1 MAKSTPQMCYQHGDG
16 RILYRANSFI
26 YELTTNL
33 IFKNEGRMELEA
45 CRYIS
50 SQVPLKFKKT
60 YAVEK
65 LSKQLTRTK
74 EIELV
79 CAPMDYITKNNF
91 VLTELKNKKTKNV
104 S

>member
-1 MAKSTPQMCYQHGDG
+1 MAKNMPQMCYQHGDG

-33 IFKNEGRMELEA
+33 F
-45 CRYIS
+45 
-50 SQVPLKFKKT
+50 FKT

-65 LSKQLTRTK
+65 LSKQLVRTK

-91 VLTELKNKKTKNV
+91 VLTELKNKKTKNA